1 MGREI
6 YSDLDF
12 WGLAEPYLDEWVS
25 NQYSP
30 TKLKEFLEQN
40 KYDLMDKATSLP
52 GDVFDLLDNI
62 KFLASDG
69 KKNADLVAN
78 MQLALQKQRKWQNL
92 TIITLLGIIMDSI
105 NPQALDWRKIKDI
118 RSIKWV

>member
-12 WGLAEPYLDEWVS
+12 WGLAEPYLDAWVL

-40 KYDLMDKATSLP
+40 KYDLMGKAASLP

-62 KFLASDG
+62 KFLAQDG
-69 KKNADLVAN
+69 KKNADLVTN
-78 MQLALQKQRKWQNL
+78 MQLTLQKQRKWQNL
-92 TIITLLGIIMDSI
+92 TIIMLIGIIIALVI
-105 NPQALDWRKIKDI
+105 NRF
-118 RSIKWV
+118 